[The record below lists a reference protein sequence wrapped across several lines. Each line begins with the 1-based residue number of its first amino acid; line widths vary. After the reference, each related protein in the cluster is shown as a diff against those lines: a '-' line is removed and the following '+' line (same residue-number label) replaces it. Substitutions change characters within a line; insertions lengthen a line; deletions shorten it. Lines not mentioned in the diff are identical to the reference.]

1 MGGYGSAPRALNDS
15 VLTVAENIK
24 LTEKIFWMSFDA
36 PELAV
41 SARAGN
47 CVFVYPS
54 CGNDPMLGRPFA
66 AADADPAV
74 GRISVCYMVVGRGTA
89 MLSAVKPGERLK
101 VRAFTG
107 KPYPEGAKELIL
119 AAGGV
124 GAGAVLLKKKERG
137 KSAKLFIGIPGRGY
151 EAFAEKILS
160 LYPDAQI
167 YTDDGSFGR
176 GNSMFAALPRPLSAE
191 KELWCCGP
199 LGFFDAMR
207 RFYESTPEHLYYILE
222 KRMACGFGGCMG
234 CVVETSGGPKR
245 VCVDRAIFRAD
256 EVDLHDN

>member
-89 MLSAVKPGERLK
+89 MLSAVKPGERLE
-101 VRAFTG
+101 T
-107 KPYPEGAKELIL
+107 
-119 AAGGV
+119 
-124 GAGAVLLKKKERG
+124 
-137 KSAKLFIGIPGRGY
+137 GIPQSAG
-151 EAFAEKILS
+151 
-160 LYPDAQI
+160 Q
-167 YTDDGSFGR
+167 
-176 GNSMFAALPRPLSAE
+176 SAE
-191 KELWCCGP
+191 L
-199 LGFFDAMR
+199 AR
-207 RFYESTPEHLYYILE
+207 VQNR
-222 KRMACGFGGCMG
+222 A
-234 CVVETSGGPKR
+234 VSGYGK
-245 VCVDRAIFRAD
+245 
-256 EVDLHDN
+256 